1 MKNAKA
7 RHLARGGLTLK
18 NNSMKKQ
25 KVIVYVDGFNFY
37 YGLKGDPKW
46 KRYYWLD
53 IVKFFD
59 KFMKPD
65 QELIKVKYF
74 SARPDNQEKNARQYA
89 FFQANMENSRFQLIL
104 GKYLKKKI
112 TCFNCGN
119 IINTYEEKESDVRI
133 ATQIVSDSYEKNC
146 DIAIVVSADSDMIP
160 SVELA
165 KQAGQKVFIYFPPN
179 HYSSNL
185 AALANGHPIQLS
197 KYESRFRQS
206 LLPDVVHLKE
216 KNFDL
221 SIPEK
226 WKKLKTQ

>member
-1 MKNAKA
+1 ME
-7 RHLARGGLTLK
+7 
-18 NNSMKKQ
+18 KQ

-53 IVKFFD
+53 IVKFFE

-89 FFQANMENSRFQLIL
+89 FFLANMENSRFQLIL

-133 ATQIVSDSYEKNC
+133 ATQIVSDSYEKNWESL
-146 DIAIVVSADSDMIP
+146 VVTGTGTW
-160 SVELA
+160 V
-165 KQAGQKVFIYFPPN
+165 
-179 HYSSNL
+179 
-185 AALANGHPIQLS
+185 
-197 KYESRFRQS
+197 
-206 LLPDVVHLKE
+206 
-216 KNFDL
+216 
-221 SIPEK
+221 
-226 WKKLKTQ
+226 